1 VRKDIEA
8 YIDFA
13 LTTKV
18 ENEQLATGDP
28 ALIGRI
34 DKTLLDGA
42 EEMYAL

>member
-1 VRKDIEA
+1 
-8 YIDFA
+8 
-13 LTTKV
+13 V